1 MGLRDGVASIIAF
14 LRAGYPRDAPAV
26 GYAPLLALVPRRI
39 SDDDVAT
46 ITSTLIVRKRPSIDR
61 AETAADVGVEI
72 TRITGEMP
80 SLVDI
85 ARVQH
90 RLDAL
95 GWAGG

>member
-1 MGLRDGVASIIAF
+1 MGLRDGVAGIIAF
-14 LRAGYPRDAPAV
+14 LRAGYLRNAPAV

-61 AETAADVGVEI
+61 ADVGVEI

-80 SLVDI
+80 SLDDI

-90 RLDAL
+90 RIDAL

>member
-14 LRAGYPRDAPAV
+14 LRAGHPRDAPAV

-61 AETAADVGVEI
+61 ADVGVEI

-80 SLVDI
+80 SLDDI

-90 RLDAL
+90 RIDAL